1 MIEKVATQV
10 DQERN
15 NREQGQNRLLEK
27 LTSETQRVHDL
38 VLLERKVREETQS
51 TLIRLIEEMERN
63 LTRDI
68 QQEQDERQHNEENFM
83 DLMEQTCARI
93 ERNLS

>member
-10 DQERN
+10 DQERY
-15 NREQGQNRLLEK
+15 NRESGQTRLLEK
-27 LTSETQRVHDL
+27 LKSETDRVHDL
-38 VLLERKVREETQS
+38 VMLERKVREETQS
-51 TLIRLIEEMERN
+51 TLIRLIEEMERS

-83 DLMEQTCARI
+83 DLMDQTCARI
-93 ERNLS
+93 ERTLN

>member
-15 NREQGQNRLLEK
+15 NRESGQTRLLEK
-27 LTSETQRVHDL
+27 LKSETDRVHDL
-38 VLLERKVREETQS
+38 VMLERKVREETQS
-51 TLIRLIEEMERN
+51 TLIRLIEEMERS

-83 DLMEQTCARI
+83 DLMDQTCARI
-93 ERNLS
+93 ERTLN

>member
-10 DQERN
+10 DSERQS
-15 NREQGQNRLLEK
+15 REKGQNRLLEK
-27 LTSETQRVHDL
+27 LTSETERVHDL
-38 VLLERKVREETQS
+38 VMLERKVREETQG
-51 TLIRLIEEMERN
+51 TLVRLIEEMERN

-68 QQEQDERQHNEENFM
+68 QQEQDDRTQNEESFM

-93 ERNLS
+93 ERNLL

>member
-15 NREQGQNRLLEK
+15 NRESGQTRLLEK
-27 LTSETQRVHDL
+27 LKSETDRVHDL
-38 VLLERKVREETQS
+38 VMLERKVREETQS

-83 DLMEQTCARI
+83 DLMD
-93 ERNLS
+93 